1 MKNDPAPKISPF
13 LFMRSNHV
21 RRFWY
26 GACNEKLKVRLKSAL
41 DGDVTFNFYLL
52 FLLFHFYF
60 LI

>member
-13 LFMRSNHV
+13 LFMHSNHV

-41 DGDVTFNFYLL
+41 DGDVTFNF
-52 FLLFHFYF
+52 
-60 LI
+60 

>member
-26 GACNEKLKVRLKSAL
+26 GACNEKLKVRPKSAL
-41 DGDVTFNFYLL
+41 DGDVISNFS
-52 FLLFHFYF
+52 FLLFNLH
-60 LI
+60 